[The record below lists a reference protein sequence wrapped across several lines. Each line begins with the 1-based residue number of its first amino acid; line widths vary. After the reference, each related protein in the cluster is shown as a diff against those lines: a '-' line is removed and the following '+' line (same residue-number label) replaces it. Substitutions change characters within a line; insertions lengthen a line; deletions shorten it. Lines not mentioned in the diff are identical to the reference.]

1 MDGECHY
8 EIANFEKPA
17 EAMHP
22 SRLRSCVGYSQI
34 SSSHWADDPI
44 ITCNPASR
52 GIAARGAIKGNV
64 VNSLSYVGGGRGRER
79 EIGDWDDRRG
89 TPERRAR
96 RRVGYRPTP
105 CASCV
110 ETSTEC
116 E

>member
-79 EIGDWDDRRG
+79 EIGDGDDRRG
-89 TPERRAR
+89 SADRWAGNRGRNRHAPLRR
-96 RRVGYRPTP
+96 
-105 CASCV
+105 
-110 ETSTEC
+110 
-116 E
+116 

>member
-44 ITCNPASR
+44 ITCNRASR

-64 VNSLSYVGGGRGRER
+64 VNSLSYVGGGRRRER
-79 EIGDWDDRRG
+79 EIGDGHDRRVSVDG
-89 TPERRAR
+89 WSRIRVRNRDPL
-96 RRVGYRPTP
+96 VGY
-105 CASCV
+105 CV
-110 ETSTEC
+110 ETC
-116 E
+116 RD

>member
-44 ITCNPASR
+44 ITGNLASR

-64 VNSLSYVGGGRGRER
+64 VNSLSYVGWGSGGER
-79 EIGDWDDRRG
+79 EIGDGDDRRG
-89 TPERRAR
+89 SVDGWSGSRGGN
-96 RRVGYRPTP
+96 RVAPVSHDGTI
-105 CASCV
+105 
-110 ETSTEC
+110 
-116 E
+116 